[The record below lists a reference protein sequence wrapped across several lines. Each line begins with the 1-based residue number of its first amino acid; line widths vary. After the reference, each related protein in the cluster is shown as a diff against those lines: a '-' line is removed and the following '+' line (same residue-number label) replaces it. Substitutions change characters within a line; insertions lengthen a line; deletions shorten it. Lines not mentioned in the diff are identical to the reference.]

1 MALNEGEFTVQ
12 LDMTA
17 TLVAR
22 GKDEDIQG
30 KTLEIELMMIR
41 DDEWQQAFDM
51 KCSPSIRKLS
61 SIAILPYTFTTNDNT
76 PIHRVGTIQLHQP
89 SGYSLVMTD
98 CKHTLRHMP
107 LRRGSKLNIHL
118 HITNN
123 GSEFDRNDAM
133 MVWCWGLGFLMNSLA
148 FWYLLKHQKQSQWVH
163 LMVTI
168 TMGMEAA
175 ATGFS
180 FVGCLLYLSTYE
192 WYYSFDFLYLLL
204 HSLSIS
210 MTMSILVLLGNGWTI
225 INPSNQQPKPI

>member
-1 MALNEGEFTVQ
+1 MALDEGEFTVE
-12 LDMTA
+12 LEMTA

-41 DDEWQQAFDM
+41 DDEWEQAFDL
-51 KCSPSIRKLS
+51 KCSPSVRKLS
-61 SIAILPYTFTTNDNT
+61 SIAILPYTFTSNDNT
-76 PIHRVGTIQLHQP
+76 PIRRVGSIQLEQA

-98 CKHTLRHMP
+98 CKHSLRHMS
-107 LRRGSKLNIHL
+107 LRRGSKLTITL

-123 GSEFDRNDAM
+123 GSEFDRNDGP
-133 MVWCWGLGFLMNSLA
+133 MVWCWGLGLVMNSLA
-148 FWYLLKHQKQSQWVH
+148 FWYMLKHQKQSQWVH

-168 TMGMEAA
+168 TMGMEAG
-175 ATGFS
+175 ATAFS
-180 FVGCLLYLSTYE
+180 FVGSLLYFSTYQC
-192 WYYSFDFLYLLL
+192 YYSFDFLYLLF

-210 MTMSILVLLGNGWTI
+210 MTMSILLLLGNGWTI